1 MSTDE
6 AAELAIR
13 DKSPR
18 LDGRRCN
25 VNLAY
30 IGQKKK
36 NIGLTSKFSLL
47 LSLMR
52 YLYVSQMDIFGP
64 DQSYN
69 FYPNSALIIY
79 TNVFLEGP

>member
-36 NIGLTSKFSLL
+36 NIGITGRFILKTGLL
-47 LSLMR
+47 KISFRYQPLAFVNVLPLSNGE
-52 YLYVSQMDIFGP
+52 F
-64 DQSYN
+64 
-69 FYPNSALIIY
+69 
-79 TNVFLEGP
+79 

>member
-36 NIGLTSKFSLL
+36 NNGLTGKEEHFAPLNDSRICSSL
-47 LSLMR
+47 
-52 YLYVSQMDIFGP
+52 
-64 DQSYN
+64 
-69 FYPNSALIIY
+69 
-79 TNVFLEGP
+79 

>member
-36 NIGLTSKFSLL
+36 SIGITGNNLVCLK
-47 LSLMR
+47 
-52 YLYVSQMDIFGP
+52 
-64 DQSYN
+64 
-69 FYPNSALIIY
+69 
-79 TNVFLEGP
+79 

>member
-36 NIGLTSKFSLL
+36 NNGLTGKEKLL
-47 LSLMR
+47 T
-52 YLYVSQMDIFGP
+52 P
-64 DQSYN
+64 
-69 FYPNSALIIY
+69 
-79 TNVFLEGP
+79 